1 MLQYCEADMSLV
13 SLTWPHQQYSEI
25 LDLAHFQYR
34 KLFREAMQ
42 ELPQFTTF
50 LGNTTRQFFEMLE

>member
-1 MLQYCEADMSLV
+1 MSLV

-25 LDLAHFQYR
+25 LDLALFQYR

-42 ELPQFTTF
+42 ELPQFTMF